1 MDLCH
6 KLGVMKKRD
15 NPIYQVQAIL
25 SRRDHSVS
33 EVRRKL
39 KAKWFSP
46 EQIDEAITWA
56 QEQQLLDDESFA
68 QKYIESVMRSK
79 AVGRR
84 WLQHKL
90 REKGVSAGVVEQTLA
105 QSYPPELE
113 QAKVGEAT
121 QSWRR
126 QHPGKAGDRDKLM
139 RFLLSRG
146 FGQGAI
152 SGVVGNDF

>member
-39 KAKWFSP
+39 KTKRFSP

-56 QEQQLLDDESFA
+56 QAQQLLNDESFA

-84 WLQHKL
+84 WLQYKL
-90 REKGVSAGVVEQTLA
+90 HEKGVSASIIEQTLA
-105 QSYPPELE
+105 QSYSPELE
-113 QAKVGEAT
+113 QAKAGEAT
-121 QSWRR
+121 QSWQR

-146 FGQGAI
+146 FGSEVI
-152 SGVVGNDF
+152 SQIKSP